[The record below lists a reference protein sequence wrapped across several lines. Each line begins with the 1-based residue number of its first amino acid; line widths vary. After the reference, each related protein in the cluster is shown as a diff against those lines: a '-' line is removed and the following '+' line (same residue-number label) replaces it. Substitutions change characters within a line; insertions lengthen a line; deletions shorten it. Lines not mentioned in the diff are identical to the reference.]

1 METNKLYKIAE
12 AEGISVDF
20 LPLRECGGLVLQLGD
35 NYYIALD
42 PAQAASQAKEKVMLA
57 HELGHCL
64 SGEVYSPAADR
75 GTLTRAEKK
84 AEGWAIRHL
93 VPASE
98 LITAIKRGDEA
109 LDSLAL
115 RFGVTEDFMQRVFKY
130 YCEAGIA

>member
-42 PAQAASQAKEKVMLA
+42 PQASASPSREKVMLA

-64 SGEVYSPAADR
+64 SGEVYSPAADK
-75 GTLTRAEKK
+75 GTLKRAERK
-84 AEGWAIRHL
+84 AESWAIRQL
-93 VPASE
+93 VPAE
-98 LITAIKRGDEA
+98 ALIAAIKRGDEA